1 VNILRNLIGSTLG
14 ASFALLFAGQALA
27 DKPPPP
33 PPMLCQNF
41 SSVLTG
47 YNDCV
52 GLTSGN
58 TNVAGANNA
67 FAGDPTYTV
76 EYKDNQTGEG
86 SDSAV
91 FDLLKN
97 DGDSVTLK
105 FLQNVGDGTS
115 TSVIALKFGGQ
126 GDNQLGYF
134 RFDLADFDI
143 GEMLTFSWNPSF
155 DGDGISHASV
165 FYNTVGGGDDDGDD
179 DDEQV
184 PEPATYALMLAGLG
198 ITAALSRRRRSR

>member
-1 VNILRNLIGSTLG
+1 
-14 ASFALLFAGQALA
+14 
-27 DKPPPP
+27 
-33 PPMLCQNF
+33 MLCQNF

-47 YNDCV
+47 YNACV

-86 SDSAV
+86 TDSAV
-91 FDLLKN
+91 FDLLKS

-143 GEMLTFSWNPSF
+143 GDMLTFSWNPSF
-155 DGDGISHASV
+155 AGDGISHASV
-165 FYNTVGGGDDDGDD
+165 FSNTVTDGGGGGGGGG
-179 DDEQV
+179 QV
-184 PEPATYALMLAGLG
+184 PEPATGALMLTGL
-198 ITAALSRRRRSR
+198 AAIALMRKRRRRG